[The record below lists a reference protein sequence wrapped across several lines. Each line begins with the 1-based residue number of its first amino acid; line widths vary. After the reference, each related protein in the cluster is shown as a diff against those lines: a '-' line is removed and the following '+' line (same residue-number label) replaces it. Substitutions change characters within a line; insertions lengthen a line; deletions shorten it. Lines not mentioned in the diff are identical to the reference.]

1 MSEQQEEKQAS
12 QRKKKNIERK
22 TNSKIKKIHK
32 NKIT

>member
-12 QRKKKNIERK
+12 QRKKNIERK